1 MMPKEE
7 QPYVIPAW
15 PQVRRM
21 LAIFVLPVIVL
32 MIVAFSLAYFLM
44 PPAKQAPTAPQAS
57 QQPQNAPAKN
67 NEPVSCSAY

>member
-1 MMPKEE
+1 
-7 QPYVIPAW
+7 
-15 PQVRRM
+15 M

-67 NEPVSCSAY
+67 NEPVSGSAY